1 MYTWGHNGYSQLGN
15 GNSNQGLIPS
25 PLTSALQMKKVVQ
38 VACGSHH
45 SLSLTDD
52 GEVISFFMVIINIS
66 LWQDYI
72 TMAGLA
78 NHARISSVSRAL
90 DCGVVGRGFDS

>member
-25 PLTSALQMKKVVQ
+25 PLTSALQLKQVVQ

-45 SLSLTDD
+45 SLSLTGD
-52 GEVISFFMVIINIS
+52 GEVISFFMVI
-66 LWQDYI
+66 LKYF
-72 TMAGLA
+72 TVAGLH
-78 NHARISSVSRAL
+78 NHGRIS
-90 DCGVVGRGFDS
+90 

>member
-25 PLTSALQMKKVVQ
+25 PLTSVLQMKKVVQ

-52 GEVISFFMVIINIS
+52 GEVIAFFYV
-66 LWQDYI
+66 
-72 TMAGLA
+72 
-78 NHARISSVSRAL
+78 NHKIFHFSRIR
-90 DCGVVGRGFDS
+90 

>member
-1 MYTWGHNGYSQLGN
+1 MKCTRGVIMATVSLEM

-52 GEVISFFMVIINIS
+52 GEVISFFMVIIK
-66 LWQDYI
+66 YF
-72 TMAGLA
+72 TVAGLH
-78 NHARISSVSRAL
+78 NHGRIS
-90 DCGVVGRGFDS
+90 

>member
-52 GEVISFFMVIINIS
+52 GEVILFFMVIIK
-66 LWQDYI
+66 YF
-72 TMAGLA
+72 TAAGLH
-78 NHARISSVSRAL
+78 NHGRISSVSNSVECL
-90 DCGVVGRGFDS
+90 TEEQ